1 MSTSL
6 DPLKVTTPDLHRFWV
21 TIVTERQWYSVMA
34 EARSW
39 FGKNWKCQSK
49 VRRKLSNQPFFTDTP
64 MLVWFDVPDPTWA
77 TWVATKTALQVVAND
92 PKKANK

>member
-6 DPLKVTTPDLHRFWV
+6 DPLKTTAPDLHRFWV
-21 TIVTERQWYSVMA
+21 LVSTDKQWYSVMT
-34 EARSW
+34 EARQW
-39 FGKNWKCQSK
+39 FGRNWHCQSK
-49 VRRKLSNQPFFTDTP
+49 VRRKLNQYNPNLP
-64 MLVWFDVPDPTWA
+64 ISVWFDVPDPQWA

>member
-6 DPLKVTTPDLHRFWV
+6 DPLKTTAPDLHRFWI
-21 TIVTERQWYSVMA
+21 TIATERQWYSVMA

-39 FGKNWKCQSK
+39 FGKNWQCQNK
-49 VRRKLSNQPFFTDTP
+49 IKRKLGPFSNNSPIV
-64 MLVWFDVPDPTWA
+64 VWFDVPDPKWA